1 MILNAQY
8 GFKKGC
14 TAIVALY
21 VLKSIVN
28 LKFANVYKL
37 FCTYKK
43 VVYDFRRVFGTVG
56 RNTLYN
62 VKLGEEGKMLRRF
75 NTM

>member
-1 MILNAQY
+1 MISNAQY

-43 VVYDFRRVFGTVG
+43 VLYVDFRRVFGTVG

-62 VKLGEEGKMLRRF
+62 KMLS
-75 NTM
+75 